1 MVSTKPWSIIE
12 GCYSPNRKVASNWPT
27 TTLTQE
33 NSLNRRPAY
42 PFADEAYA
50 KLLANV
56 SGKPVSAELRSDILV
71 YYADLGAPFE
81 TKKDPK
87 ASQNVLDELGK
98 LRALPVTGASE

>member
-1 MVSTKPWSIIE
+1 MLLAQQEGSLQLANDNFDTGELIKP
-12 GCYSPNRKVASNWPT
+12 T
-27 TTLTQE
+27 
-33 NSLNRRPAY
+33 AY
-42 PFADEAYA
+42 PSADEAYA

-87 ASQNVLDELGK
+87 AWQNVLDELGK